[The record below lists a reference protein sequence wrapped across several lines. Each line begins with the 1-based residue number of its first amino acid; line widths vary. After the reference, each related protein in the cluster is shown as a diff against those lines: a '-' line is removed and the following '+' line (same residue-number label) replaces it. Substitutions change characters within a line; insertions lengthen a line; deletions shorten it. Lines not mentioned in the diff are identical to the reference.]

1 MPILDEDG
9 HRAMQ
14 AAGKAWKAIKTS
26 GAKTWREWTEV
37 IGPGLVKARA
47 EAQSISN
54 ASCGKGYNAA
64 MGALLEEYGF
74 GNALERHRSQVTRAD
89 LLRCMD
95 YLTEIEKWRH
105 DAKASVLLPV
115 ERHRKHCYP
124 DHTVLNHP
132 SVVWRQFK
140 TSEDGKQAFKDRGIV
155 PAKPRV
161 PKPTA
166 DLRRDLEQARARIE
180 ELKEELEAAR
190 FLAQVTEATAAPRRL
205 TEADAQ
211 AYQQERSTRAEIDW
225 VRGAYVA
232 LFPVDPEARRAELET
247 LRRELHLD
255 DPESTTRAA
264 MRPRTNKADLLSLL
278 EYIAKQSAEAEKNTD
293 PLPATKPIELKWKSA
308 TPDLELSF
316 AFPRTTLQ

>member
-1 MPILDEDG
+1 
-9 HRAMQ
+9 
-14 AAGKAWKAIKTS
+14 
-26 GAKTWREWTEV
+26 V

-47 EAQSISN
+47 EAQRISN
-54 ASCGKGYNAA
+54 ASSGKGYNAA

-74 GNALERHRSQVTRAD
+74 GNALERRRSQVTRAD

-95 YLTEIEKWRH
+95 YLKEIEKWRH

-115 ERHRKHCYP
+115 ERHRKHRYP

-155 PAKPRV
+155 PAKLRA

-166 DLRRDLEQARARIE
+166 DLKRDLEQARARIE

-190 FLAQVTEATAAPRRL
+190 FLGPVAEATAARL

-211 AYQQERSTRAEIDW
+211 ADQQGRSTRAEIDW

-255 DPESTTRAA
+255 DPESTTPAA
-264 MRPRTNKADLLSLL
+264 MRPQTNKADLLSLL
-278 EYIAKQSAEAEKNTD
+278 EYIAKQIAAAAKNTD
-293 PLPATKPIELKWKSA
+293 PLPVTKPTVLEWRSV
-308 TPDLELSF
+308 TPDLDFSF
-316 AFPRTTLQ
+316 PFPRTTLQ

>member
-1 MPILDEDG
+1 MPIRDEDG

-74 GNALERHRSQVTRAD
+74 GNALERRRSQVTRAD

-115 ERHRKHCYP
+115 ERHRKHP
-124 DHTVLNHP
+124 LPGSHRAEP
-132 SVVWRQFK
+132 SFRGVASVQNIGRW
-140 TSEDGKQAFKDRGIV
+140 QAGLQGSGHRT
-155 PAKPRV
+155 R
-161 PKPTA
+161 
-166 DLRRDLEQARARIE
+166 
-180 ELKEELEAAR
+180 EAEGA
-190 FLAQVTEATAAPRRL
+190 
-205 TEADAQ
+205 EADR
-211 AYQQERSTRAEIDW
+211 RSQTRS
-225 VRGAYVA
+225 G
-232 LFPVDPEARRAELET
+232 
-247 LRRELHLD
+247 
-255 DPESTTRAA
+255 
-264 MRPRTNKADLLSLL
+264 
-278 EYIAKQSAEAEKNTD
+278 
-293 PLPATKPIELKWKSA
+293 
-308 TPDLELSF
+308 
-316 AFPRTTLQ
+316 